1 MDSTRREK
9 EGLAPVAA
17 LLAEVENDAGIPLA
31 TEHSL
36 KAQKNAVFAVLSIF
50 FPLSCLFPIVLS
62 VLF

>member
-1 MDSTRREK
+1 MVPADLK
-9 EGLAPVAA
+9 HA
-17 LLAEVENDAGIPLA
+17 LAEVENDAGISLA

-36 KAQKNAVFAVLSIF
+36 KAQKNAVIAVLSIF